1 MMAGS
6 NLWEEVVRRSR
17 LWVYMFGDIPF
28 SPDDRR
34 RSVDGSELF
43 PPGGIF
49 SGDHALSKTKVPL
62 R

>member
-34 RSVDGSELF
+34 RSVDGSELWVPRVEYF
-43 PPGGIF
+43 PGIMRCQK
-49 SGDHALSKTKVPL
+49 L
-62 R
+62 